1 MANLQAQLKVV
12 AQSLKKLT
20 KDIEK
25 ASKEAAKLSKPKKSA
40 PKAKAAAKKS
50 SAKKSS
56 AKKSPKKKAAPRKK
70 SSDQDGSVL
79 EAVYVAVK
87 RSRKGASITQLKDK
101 TGLKPRQLSNALYK
115 LSKRGDI
122 EAVSRGVYKKK

>member
-12 AQSLKKLT
+12 AQSLKKLA

-50 SAKKSS
+50 SAKKS
-56 AKKSPKKKAAPRKK
+56 PKKKAAPRKK
-70 SSDQDGSVL
+70 SSAQGGSVL
-79 EAVYVAVK
+79 DAVYDAVK